1 MISRSHGTSKS
12 FFALFAVTIY
22 SVLQL
27 TFPPSNKILENILAV
42 EAAAAAM
49 TLGVPNRMLLSAK
62 MEGAQ
67 IGRALLTALQ
77 IDSASTDESGKTNAS
92 VITKSPSITAE
103 TVIQSHTGK
112 YGSICFVVRRPG

>member
-22 SVLQL
+22 FVLQL

-42 EAAAAAM
+42 EAAAAM

-77 IDSASTDESGKTNAS
+77 IDSASTDESGKTNVS
-92 VITKSPSITAE
+92 VVTKSPTITAE